1 MPIEFNCPHCLQ
13 GYKVA
18 DSNVG
23 KRVKCKCCGKPI
35 TVPDLSGLS
44 FADDTREV
52 RRPPKRASS
61 TKILPADRPPRK
73 NKAHSETVKL
83 NAARPPKPAAKPP
96 APPKGKL
103 PGGRLPTNL
112 KERPA
117 LPTDAKVPGAARA
130 MPEAPKKRGLNFVLL
145 LGSLALIAGFFLP
158 MFTPDL
164 PTFGETVFAFQLPLV
179 ADSIARALNNAG
191 VHTDIELVNVL
202 QSHPDYRLALF
213 VLYLVPVLALYA
225 AVDELRCA
233 GKGKSHWWLRILS
246 ALSPAIALGILY
258 FVFRESLQNVNSGLL
273 TGIDRSATL
282 SALGPGT
289 WTLLGGWFFTL
300 LAIVIA
306 PKVKKPKTADV
317 PSGEK
322 PVSRPSPGKPKL
334 PTPRKPE

>member
-1 MPIEFNCPHCLQ
+1 MPIEFKCPHCLQ

-23 KRVKCKCCGKPI
+23 KRVKCKSCGKPI

-44 FADDTREV
+44 FVDDTREV

-83 NAARPPKPAAKPP
+83 DQAQLAKPAAKPP

-103 PGGRLPTNL
+103 PGGRMPTNL
-112 KERPA
+112 KERPG
-117 LPTDAKVPGAARA
+117 LPTDAKVPGATRA
-130 MPEAPKKRGLNFVLL
+130 LPEAPKKRGLNFVLL

-164 PTFGETVFAFQLPLV
+164 PTFSETVFAFQLPLV
-179 ADSIARALNNAG
+179 ADNIAIAVNSADVYSDVALFG
-191 VHTDIELVNVL
+191 VL
-202 QSHPDYRLALF
+202 QAHPDYALALF
-213 VLYLVPVLALYA
+213 ALYLVPVLALYA
-225 AVDELRCA
+225 AIDELRCA

-246 ALSPAIALGILY
+246 ALSPAVALGILY
-258 FVFRESLQNVNSGLL
+258 FVFRDSLQNVTPELFEAVD
-273 TGIDRSATL
+273 TSATL
-282 SALGPGT
+282 AGLGPGV
-289 WTLLGGWFFTL
+289 WTLLGGWFFSL

-306 PKVKKPKTADV
+306 PKVKKPKPADDNN
-317 PSGEK
+317 PPK
-322 PVSRPSPGKPKL
+322 PKPGKPKL
-334 PTPRKPE
+334 PTPRKPATEA